1 MELNHKWKFWDW
13 EFDASSSDQSGS
25 IQVQGKQK
33 ARIFD
38 KDQASLS
45 KVIHSIETTILVIH
59 IGKEEVATNK

>member
-1 MELNHKWKFWDW
+1 MELIHNWKFYW
-13 EFDASSSDQSGS
+13 EFDGSSSDQGGS

-45 KVIHSIETTILVIH
+45 KRVHSMETTILVIH